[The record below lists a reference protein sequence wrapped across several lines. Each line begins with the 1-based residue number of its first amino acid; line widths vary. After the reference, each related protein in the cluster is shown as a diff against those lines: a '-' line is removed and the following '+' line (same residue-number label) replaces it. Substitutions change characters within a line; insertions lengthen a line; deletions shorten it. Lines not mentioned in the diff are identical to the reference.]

1 MSVSA
6 AIYGVSG
13 ETLTPDEK
21 AFLRDANPWGF
32 ILFGRN
38 IDRPKQIIRLVN
50 ELRDCVG
57 WEAPVFLDQ
66 EGGRVQRLKA
76 PLWRAAPPAAR
87 FGELWDREPELALEA
102 VRLNH
107 RLLAQELRDLGMDC
121 DCAPVVDL
129 AIPGADAVI
138 GDRAFHAEPG
148 PIAEMARAAIAG
160 MKDQGVAG
168 VIKHIPG
175 HGRADADSHFA
186 LPVVREDHETLHNT
200 DFAAFRGVADAAP
213 MAMTAHVTFTAID
226 PENCATLSRDVIAQI
241 IRGDIGFDGLLMSD
255 DLSMKALDGTL
266 RQRGTKALSAG
277 CDMLLHCNGD
287 RAEMV
292 EVAHAA
298 ITLSGKALERAKAA
312 EDARGK
318 ASGLDVAATNDALA
332 RCFAE
337 AGLEPPAP

>member
-1 MSVSA
+1 MSASA

-13 ETLTPDEK
+13 EVLTPGEK

-50 ELRDCVG
+50 DLRDCVG
-57 WEAPVFLDQ
+57 WDAPVFLDQ

-76 PLWRAAPPAAR
+76 PTWRAAPPAAR
-87 FGELWDREPELALEA
+87 FGELWGREPELALEA

-148 PIAEMARAAIAG
+148 PVAEMARAALAG
-160 MKDQGVAG
+160 LKDQGVAG

-186 LPVVREDHETLHNT
+186 LPVVREDHETLHDT
-200 DFAAFRGVADAAP
+200 DFAAFKDVADAAS
-213 MAMTAHVTFTAID
+213 MAMTAHVTFAAID
-226 PENCATLSRDVIAQI
+226 PENCATLSKDVIAQI
-241 IRGDIGFDGLLMSD
+241 IRSEMGFDGLLMSD

-266 RQRGTKALSAG
+266 RQRGERALSAG
-277 CDMLLHCNGD
+277 CDMLLHCNGELG
-287 RAEMV
+287 EMV

-312 EDARGK
+312 EEARGRP
-318 ASGLDVAATNDALA
+318 AGLDVAATNDAMA
-332 RCFAE
+332 RCFAD

>member
-13 ETLTPDEK
+13 EALTPDEK

-38 IDRPKQIIRLVN
+38 IDRPKQIIRLIN
-50 ELRDCVG
+50 DLRDCVG

-121 DCAPVVDL
+121 DCAPVADL

-226 PENCATLSRDVIAQI
+226 PENCATLSKDVIAQI

-266 RQRGTKALSAG
+266 RQRGAKALSAG

-298 ITLSGKALERAKAA
+298 TTLSGKALERAKAA
-312 EDARGK
+312 EDARGT

-332 RCFAE
+332 RCFAD
-337 AGLEPPAP
+337 AGLEAPAP

>member
-1 MSVSA
+1 MSVTA
-6 AIYGVSG
+6 AIYGLMG
-13 ETLTPDEK
+13 ESPTPEEK
-21 AFLRDANPWGF
+21 AFFRDADPWGF
-32 ILFGRN
+32 IVFARN
-38 IDRPKQIIRLVN
+38 IDRPKQIIRLMG

-57 WEAPVFLDQ
+57 RDAPIFIDQ
-66 EGGRVQRLKA
+66 EGGRVQRLKP

-102 VRLNH
+102 VRQNH
-107 RLLAQELRDLGMDC
+107 RLLAQELRDLGIDC

-148 PIAEMARAAIAG
+148 PVAEMARAALAG
-160 MKDQGVAG
+160 LKDQGVAG

-186 LPVVREDHETLHNT
+186 LPVVGEDHETLHET
-200 DFAAFRGVADAAP
+200 DFAAFKGVADAAS
-213 MAMTAHVTFTAID
+213 MAMTAHVTYTAID
-226 PENCATLSRDVIAQI
+226 AENCATLSKDVIAQI
-241 IRGDIGFDGLLMSD
+241 IRGEMGFDGLLMSD

-266 RQRGTKALSAG
+266 RQRGERALSAG
-277 CDMLLHCNGD
+277 CDMLLHCNGE

-312 EDARGK
+312 EEARGT
-318 ASGLDVAATNDALA
+318 AQGLDAAATHDAMA

-337 AGLEPPAP
+337 AGLEAPAP

>member
-1 MSVSA
+1 MSVTA
-6 AIYGVSG
+6 AIYGLMG
-13 ETLTPDEK
+13 ESLTPEEK
-21 AFLRDANPWGF
+21 AFFRDADPWGF
-32 ILFGRN
+32 IVFARN
-38 IDRPKQIIRLVN
+38 IDRPKQITRLMG

-57 WEAPVFLDQ
+57 RDAPIFIDQ

-102 VRLNH
+102 VRQNH
-107 RLLAQELRDLGMDC
+107 RLLAQELRDLGIDC

-148 PIAEMARAAIAG
+148 PVAEMARAALAG
-160 MKDQGVAG
+160 LKDQGVAG

-186 LPVVREDHETLHNT
+186 LPVVREDHETLHET
-200 DFAAFRGVADAAP
+200 DFAAFKGVAEVAA
-213 MAMTAHVTFTAID
+213 MAMTAHVTYTAID
-226 PENCATLSRDVIAQI
+226 PENCATLSKDVIARI
-241 IRGDIGFDGLLMSD
+241 IRGEMGFDGLLMSD
-255 DLSMKALDGTL
+255 DLSMKALSGTL
-266 RQRGTKALSAG
+266 RQRGERALKAG
-277 CDMLLHCNGD
+277 CDMLLHCNGE

-298 ITLSGKALERAKAA
+298 VTLSGKALERAKAA
-312 EDARGK
+312 EEARGT
-318 ASGLDVAATNDALA
+318 AQGLDVAATHDAMA

-337 AGLEPPAP
+337 AGLEAPAP